1 MFYFET
7 DVDSNESFY
16 ERRAFAL
23 NFKINKGKNN
33 DFESYNSILTA
44 YFRSAALSTFFRN
57 KT

>member
-33 DFESYNSILTA
+33 DFES
-44 YFRSAALSTFFRN
+44 
-57 KT
+57 